1 MEKIMTQETKRFYI
15 KEDTNYSNNC
25 LTIKEI
31 VNQSD
36 LDNIEF
42 KFEDSALLFT
52 TDGNFIYATDIDNRD
67 FDVFSVD
74 GFLTPEKVNTIFNEY
89 EYIGKERLKILAE
102 SGLNF
107 ADFYINK
114 DIPIKDCIL

>member
-1 MEKIMTQETKRFYI
+1 MTQETKRFYI

-25 LTIKEI
+25 LTIKKI

-36 LDNIEF
+36 LENIEF
-42 KFEDSALLFT
+42 KFEDSALVFT
-52 TDGNFIYATDIDNRD
+52 TDGNFIYATDIDDRN

-89 EYIGKERLKILAE
+89 EYIGQERLKILAE

-107 ADFYINK
+107 ADFYIKK